1 MLFETKLHFSTLI
14 CHYQTNFTKI
24 QFFLIGNM
32 QSYHFY
38 QTWPRRILSRSDNEL
53 KQRQR

>member
-14 CHYQTNFTKI
+14 CHYQTTFTKV

-38 QTWPRRILSRSDNEL
+38 RTWPRRILSRSDNEL